1 MMERDWNKELEKVDK
16 HLASLSDEEL
26 VAPKPASGTAV
37 AAPAKSSAAPA
48 RGESAQAA
56 EPRRTTGFG
65 VYTRLTL
72 SVLLGIAMLV
82 WPYQARCGVGLAGY
96 LAAVIVVV
104 ASGVWSSIWT
114 WRHRAARAHT
124 LSLLII
130 LWGLVLGSM
139 EVLPRVGYALP
150 SFAHP
155 AAWACR

>member
-1 MMERDWNKELEKVDK
+1 MDRDWDKELAKVDK
-16 HLASLSDEEL
+16 HLASISDDEL
-26 VAPKPASGTAV
+26 
-37 AAPAKSSAAPA
+37 AAPRTGAVVPASSAASEKPA
-48 RGESAQAA
+48 KAAREASPPA
-56 EPRRTTGFG
+56 EPRRTTSFG

-72 SVLLGIAMLV
+72 SVLLGVAMIV

-96 LAAVIVVV
+96 LAAVAVVV

-139 EVLPRVGYALP
+139 EVLPRVGYAMP
-150 SFAHP
+150 SVTHP